1 MTETT
6 FLVEEEYEGERLDKY
21 LSAVMEDL
29 SRSYIQN
36 LWKQNAVT
44 LNGKAV
50 KASTRLAAGDV
61 VWLQIPEATVP
72 EILPEKMDLDIVYED
87 SDVILVNKPK
97 GMVVHPAPGHYT
109 GTLVNGLMEHCTDL
123 SGINGSLRP
132 GIVHRIDMDTTG
144 ILIAC
149 KNDRAHNCI
158 ALQLKEHSIT
168 REYRALV
175 YGNIKEDSGTVDK
188 PIGRNP
194 SDRKK
199 MAIVPDGRHAVTHY
213 RVLER
218 FGDCTWIACRLET
231 GRTHQIRV
239 HMTSIGHPLVGDQV
253 YGPASG
259 KLAGIGVAGL
269 QGQCLHAGILG
280 FVHPSTGAYM
290 EFEAPLPAYLE
301 NMLEKLRKRV

>member
-29 SRSYIQN
+29 SRSYIQK